1 MGFSTLLDIVGSI
14 VIGGYLLLLLGRL
27 NGSANANTYSYS
39 EELTLQQNLAA
50 VAEIVEYDF
59 RKIGY
64 CKNFT
69 AISDPS
75 KSIIM
80 ADSNKIKFLTDVNR
94 DGIVDTMYYYLGQA
108 SELTAT
114 KNPRDRMLYR
124 VINSQAP
131 KSANLGITEFRIV
144 YMDVN
149 NDTISFPITTPGEIA
164 SMEIN
169 IAVEKTDAYGLE
181 SDTTKYSGAFWR
193 QIRLVARNLE
203 NR

>member
-1 MGFSTLLDIVGSI
+1 VGSI

-50 VAEIVEYDF
+50 VAQIVEYDF

-64 CKNFT
+64 CKDFK

-75 KSIIM
+75 KSIIL

-94 DGIVDTMYYYLGQA
+94 DGIVDTMYYYLGPA
-108 SELTAT
+108 SELSLT

-124 VINSQAP
+124 VINKQAP

-149 NDTISFPITTPGEIA
+149 NDTIALPITTPGEIA

-181 SDTTKYSGAFWR
+181 SDKNKYSGAFWR